1 MRKYELGE
9 EITVLHKLVRE
20 KQGNKYWW
28 KIQMLPKVTD
38 GIVVGIRTLTDGEN
52 NKFGI
57 YEHREHKRAVLV
69 AINLKQTILMFAK

>member
-1 MRKYELGE
+1 MREYKLGE

-28 KIQMLPKVTD
+28 KIQMLPKVAT
-38 GIVVGIRTLTDGEN
+38 GIVVGVRTLTNGEK

-57 YEHREHKRAVLV
+57 YVHQQHKRAVLV
-69 AINLKQTILMFAK
+69 AINLKQTILIFA